1 MNKKK
6 LPGKELVFQAV
17 LVLLFTLMLISCIYP
32 FYYIFIA
39 SISSPDA
46 VKRRTLPDNLNAI
59 INNNANA
66 TLSIKKLDS

>member
-17 LVLLFTLMLISCIYP
+17 MVLLFTLMLISCIYP

-46 VKRRTLPDNLNAI
+46 VKSLIR
-59 INNNANA
+59 
-66 TLSIKKLDS
+66 